1 MEIKVFY
8 LLIVLSETRNN
19 LKVKKVII
27 SLQNPSK
34 WSIIN
39 STYTAEAICEN
50 LWKNIREIRK
60 FLSHTDWVYK
70 PAWLFELI
78 TMFQGLLG

>member
-50 LWKNIREIRK
+50 L
-60 FLSHTDWVYK
+60 
-70 PAWLFELI
+70 
-78 TMFQGLLG
+78 